1 MKRCQKIW
9 AGTSPAWLFN
19 EINPDTFRQNSTC
32 TFPALSTTQQS
43 LLHSLPE
50 SHLDVLGYYWKPRDI
65 WIIGLQCQ
73 RLLWLSFLVSCAG
86 FVPLRQPHLMCVIFT
101 NVLNYQKMQIECHKI
116 PIEGSLQRP
125 VSFCKTE
132 NQVSKKEMPG
142 QSKHQSEFQ
151 TGSPFRQK
159 AILSMIDEA
168 KEEMEDGE
176 VERQKREECSTSNN
190 STPAGGGHVRALP

>member
-1 MKRCQKIW
+1 MFQAII
-9 AGTSPAWLFN
+9 GNL
-19 EINPDTFRQNSTC
+19 EIFG
-32 TFPALSTTQQS
+32 L
-43 LLHSLPE
+43 
-50 SHLDVLGYYWKPRDI
+50 LGYSAKGCCGY
-65 WIIGLQCQ
+65 
-73 RLLWLSFLVSCAG
+73 RLLYLVLAL
-86 FVPLRQPHLMCVIFT
+86 VPLRQPHLMCVIFT
-101 NVLNYQKMQIECHKI
+101 NVLNDQKMQIECHKI

-125 VSFCKTE
+125 VSFGKTD

-168 KEEMEDGE
+168 KEEMEEMEDGE

>member
-9 AGTSPAWLFN
+9 AGTSLAWLFN

-50 SHLDVLGYYWKPRDI
+50 SYLDVLGYYWKPRDI
-65 WIIGLQCQ
+65 WIVGLQCQ
-73 RLLWLSFLVSCAG
+73 RLLWLSFPVSCTG
-86 FVPLRQPHLMCVIFT
+86 FGASSSTSSHVCNIHKRFELS
-101 NVLNYQKMQIECHKI
+101 KMQIECHKI
-116 PIEGSLQRP
+116 PIEGSLQRL

-176 VERQKREECSTSNN
+176 VERQKREECSTSSN